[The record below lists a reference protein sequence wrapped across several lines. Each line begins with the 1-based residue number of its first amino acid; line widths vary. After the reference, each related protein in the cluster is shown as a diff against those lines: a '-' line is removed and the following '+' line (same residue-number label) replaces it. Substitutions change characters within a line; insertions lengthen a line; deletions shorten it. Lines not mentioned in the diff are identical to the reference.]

1 MARKTKTFFLGENAG
16 NALYWQVPNPEVRV
30 WAPAAVFKKR
40 KEQLRGLCGGM
51 AGQLERACAGAA
63 SNTCAGAAAK
73 GEEARRHFKIALSEA
88 GEAGGCAKIAWR
100 LGAFS
105 DAEHAQL
112 RALLLRTCACLRG
125 LTR

>member
-1 MARKTKTFFLGENAG
+1 MTDTRYDATSHYFPHEGLVAYQLAEQ
-16 NALYWQVPNPEVRV
+16 AL
-30 WAPAAVFKKR
+30 VFVAMR

-73 GEEARRHFKIALSEA
+73 GEEAKRHFRIALSEA
-88 GEAGGCAKIAWR
+88 GEAGGCAKIAWL

-105 DAEHAQL
+105 DGEHAQL
-112 RALLLRTCACLRG
+112 RAMLLRACACLRG
-125 LTR
+125 LTG